1 RDFDGASRVVVA
13 LDALGIGV
21 ALRDFGSAVSSLEQ
35 LRTLPAGTLTIAGPL
50 VTALQGADDE
60 VSAALLGAIVK
71 YARSLGRVVVANGV
85 ENGVQAERLRELG
98 CEFASGTAFG
108 PSLPAAQVRD
118 FLRAL

>member
-1 RDFDGASRVVVA
+1 VSRVVIA

-50 VTALQGADDE
+50 VAALHGAHDE
-60 VSAALLGAIVK
+60 VSSALLGAIVK

-85 ENGVQAERLRELG
+85 ENGVQAELLRELG

-108 PSLPAAQVRD
+108 PVLPAAQVGD
-118 FLRAL
+118 FLRAR